1 MAFIYKIILA
11 LIVVQVALVQAKP
24 YKHEYDDGLYR
35 FNDKMENFLYKR
47 ESETNL
53 YNC

>member
-1 MAFIYKIILA
+1 MTFIYKTILA
-11 LIVVQVALVQAKP
+11 FIVVQVALVLAKP

-35 FNDKMENFLYKR
+35 FNGKMENFVYKR
-47 ESETNL
+47 EGKTHL